1 VKRKQL
7 YTLFL
12 CCLVPWTIGNGVT
25 PLLPVYASEL
35 GAKPSFVGYYLSI
48 SWLALTIGTFTAG
61 WLSDRFQKRKA
72 ILIGAGTLA
81 VPIAW
86 LMGQVTTAWQ
96 LTVLTPLLWFFGGIG
111 LTLLMTIAGLF
122 AGEDERGKIFGI
134 LTLTEAIG
142 TILGGFT
149 TGNIVDRWDYETLFI
164 FIAFIQGLLPLI
176 GLFLEDKTA
185 SREEEEQPVE
195 NTESRFGVSFYLIL
209 LANTIV
215 SIAFF
220 VYTLGESLYM
230 NSLNFSL
237 ADITGVAAVGALVS
251 LPVIPYAGRLSDRL
265 NRKLLL
271 ALCFFIGGG
280 SLIIL
285 SMSTQLWHFWV
296 ASALA
301 ITQGFVGTTVG
312 LALTA
317 DIVPKESL
325 GKGVAM
331 FHSTYWIG
339 GIIGFSLAGL
349 AIETLGTRTSFIV
362 SAMVVFSAIL
372 LVFLAQKQ
380 PAKVEADPSV

>member
-1 VKRKQL
+1 MKKKQL
-7 YTLFL
+7 YVLFL
-12 CCLVPWTIGNGVT
+12 CSLVPWTIGNGVT

-35 GAKPSFVGYYLSI
+35 GSKPSFIGYYLSI
-48 SWLALTIGTFTAG
+48 AWLALTIGTFTAG

-81 VPIAW
+81 VPTAW

-96 LTVLTPLLWFFGGIG
+96 LTVLTPLLWFFGGIT

-149 TGNIVDRWDYETLFI
+149 TGNIVDRWGYETLF
-164 FIAFIQGLLPLI
+164 FFVAFLQGLLPLI
-176 GLFLEDKTA
+176 GLFLEDKTTHQ
-185 SREEEEQPVE
+185 EEEEETVE
-195 NTESRFGVSFYLIL
+195 NAGSRFGVSFYLIL

-230 NSLNFSL
+230 YSLNFSL
-237 ADITGVAAVGALVS
+237 ADITGVGAVGALVS
-251 LPVIPYAGRLSDRL
+251 LPIVPLAGRLSDRF

-271 ALCFFIGGG
+271 ALCFFIGSC

-296 ASALA
+296 AGTLA
-301 ITQGFVGTTVG
+301 ITQGYVGTTVG

-317 DIVPKESL
+317 DIVPQESL

-349 AIETLGTRTSFIV
+349 AIEALGTQTSFII
-362 SAMVVFSAIL
+362 SAMIVFSAIL
-372 LVFLAQKQ
+372 LVFIAQRQ
-380 PAKVEADPSV
+380 PATVEA

>member
-1 VKRKQL
+1 MKKEQL
-7 YTLFL
+7 YVLFL
-12 CCLVPWTIGNGVT
+12 CSLVPWTIGNGVT

-35 GAKPSFVGYYLSI
+35 GSKPSFIGFYLSI
-48 SWLALTIGTFTAG
+48 AWLALTVGTFTAG

-81 VPIAW
+81 VPAAW
-86 LMGQVTTAWQ
+86 LMGQVTSAWQ
-96 LTVLTPLLWFFGGIG
+96 LAVLTSLLWFLGGIT

-122 AGEDERGKIFGI
+122 AGEHERGKIFGI

-149 TGNIVDRWDYETLFI
+149 TGNIVDRWGYETLF
-164 FIAFIQGLLPLI
+164 FFVAFLQGLLPLI
-176 GLFLEDKTA
+176 GIFLEDKTA
-185 SREEEEQPVE
+185 SQEEEEAVE
-195 NTESRFGVSFYLIL
+195 NVGSRLGVSFYLIL
-209 LANTIV
+209 LAYTIV
-215 SIAFF
+215 SVAFF

-230 NSLNFSL
+230 YSLNFSL
-237 ADITGVAAVGALVS
+237 ADITGAGAVSALVS
-251 LPVIPYAGRLSDRL
+251 LPVIPYAGRLADRF

-271 ALCFFIGGG
+271 VLCFFIGGC

-296 ASALA
+296 AGTLA
-301 ITQGFVGTTVG
+301 ITQGYAGTTIG

-339 GIIGFSLAGL
+339 GIVGFSLAGL

-372 LVFLAQKQ
+372 LVFLAQRQ
-380 PAKVEADPSV
+380 PAMAEA